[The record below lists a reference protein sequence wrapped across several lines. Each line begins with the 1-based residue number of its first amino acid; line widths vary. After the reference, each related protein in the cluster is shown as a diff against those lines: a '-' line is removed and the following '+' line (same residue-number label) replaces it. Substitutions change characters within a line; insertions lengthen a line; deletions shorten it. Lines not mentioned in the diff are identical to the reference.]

1 MLKLL
6 KSLDLTK
13 SGGPDQIPPLFIVN
27 CATSLAEPVTI
38 LFKRSLSEGI
48 IPKIWKSAYVTPVF
62 KKGNKS
68 QIENYRPISK
78 ICLFS
83 KILERIVYTDL
94 YEAVKCNLSDE
105 QHGFLRKRS
114 TTSNLV
120 LAHEFISE
128 GMEQHAQ
135 VDIIYTDYSKCFDRI
150 DHHVLLQK
158 LLSAGIHGDLYRWF
172 CSYVDNRTQAVVLQ
186 GYTSTWT
193 VVPSGVP
200 QGSILGPLLFILFIS
215 DIKSCFKH
223 SYILL
228 YADDMKILKKVHN
241 DLDTHLLQEDLI
253 RFQTYCIL
261 NKLQLN
267 VSKCYHVTYTRKKTL
282 IGTGYTLYGQT
293 INKVNTIR
301 DLGVIF
307 DSKLLFD
314 QHIESIVKKAA
325 KALGFITR
333 MSANFRSI
341 KTIKIIYCSFVRSHL
356 EYASQVWN
364 PQYEIYNSRIEAI
377 QKKFLKYIDFKAR
390 QYSADY
396 SQRCH
401 RYHFLPLEHRRLI
414 NDICF
419 LLNIANGTID
429 CAELVANI
437 ELRTNQLGLRQRPLL
452 NVPFSCTNYRR
463 NAFFARSTASF
474 NKLPLELNIDLYCTS
489 ASTTRRILAKQFF
502 EN

>member
-1 MLKLL
+1 
-6 KSLDLTK
+6 
-13 SGGPDQIPPLFIVN
+13 
-27 CATSLAEPVTI
+27 
-38 LFKRSLSEGI
+38 
-48 IPKIWKSAYVTPVF
+48 
-62 KKGNKS
+62 
-68 QIENYRPISK
+68 
-78 ICLFS
+78 
-83 KILERIVYTDL
+83 
-94 YEAVKCNLSDE
+94 
-105 QHGFLRKRS
+105 
-114 TTSNLV
+114 
-120 LAHEFISE
+120 
-128 GMEQHAQ
+128 
-135 VDIIYTDYSKCFDRI
+135 
-150 DHHVLLQK
+150 
-158 LLSAGIHGDLYRWF
+158 
-172 CSYVDNRTQAVVLQ
+172 
-186 GYTSTWT
+186 
-193 VVPSGVP
+193 
-200 QGSILGPLLFILFIS
+200 
-215 DIKSCFKH
+215 
-223 SYILL
+223 
-228 YADDMKILKKVHN
+228 MKILKKVHN

-429 CAELVANI
+429 CAELVAKL